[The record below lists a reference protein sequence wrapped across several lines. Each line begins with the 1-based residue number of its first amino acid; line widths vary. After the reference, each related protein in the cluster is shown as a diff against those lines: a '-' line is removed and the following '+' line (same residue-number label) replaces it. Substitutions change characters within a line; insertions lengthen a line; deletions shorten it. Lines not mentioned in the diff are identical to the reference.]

1 MNTRVETKHLM
12 SESTSP
18 YIKRL
23 VLMKRSGIPL
33 DEKQKRKLEQFNEV
47 VSMTEVPKY
56 HNRMKSQTSTLKSLE
71 DLDDDDEI
79 DLQELIDELESEMED
94 EVDLDEI
101 LEEMGFYDDEE
112 DLDELHDVKISKGY
126 KEGRKLVDK
135 LRRDLFRKLND
146 DELEDFM
153 GVLKMSFGLK

>member
-56 HNRMKSQTSTLKSLE
+56 HNRTSPTGRLMKTFGKEDEEMDLGDSTE
-71 DLDDDDEI
+71 DEVREYIKDVVRQRFHEEMEEDDFSDE
-79 DLQELIDELESEMED
+79 LQEIIDELEDELEM
-94 EVDLDEI
+94 DEI
-101 LEEMGFYDDEE
+101 L
-112 DLDELHDVKISKGY
+112 DELGY
-126 KEGRKLVDK
+126 
-135 LRRDLFRKLND
+135 F
-146 DELEDFM
+146 
-153 GVLKMSFGLK
+153 S